1 MRVLIAD
8 DDPVS
13 LRLLD
18 AALKKMRHEVLMAH
32 DGLEAW
38 EIFQG
43 SDIPLIITDW
53 LMPRMS
59 GVELCQAVRAEAR
72 DKYSY
77 IVLVTTLSG
86 HEKTLEGFRA
96 GADDYLVKP
105 FQVDDL
111 TQRIVVAERMR
122 TAMNA
127 KVEASL
133 RKTVET
139 VQSESPATPALL
151 ETMKSLSEFYRREG
165 AYTKARAFLR
175 RQIALIRETNG
186 GDDVLASLQREIKA
200 LEGVEDEH
208 A

>member
-1 MRVLIAD
+1 MRVLIVD

-18 AALKKMRHEVLMAH
+18 AALKKMRHEVLTAH

-38 EIFQG
+38 EIFQR

-53 LMPRMS
+53 LMPRMT

-86 HEKTLEGFRA
+86 HEKTVEGFRA

-105 FQVDDL
+105 FQFDDL
-111 TQRIVVAERMR
+111 AQRIAVAERMR
-122 TAMNA
+122 AAMNA

-133 RKTVET
+133 RSTVEA
-139 VQSESPATPALL
+139 VQSENTATPVLL
-151 ETMKSLSEFYRREG
+151 ESMKTLSEFYRREG

-175 RQIALIRETNG
+175 RQIALVRETKG
-186 GDDVLASLQREIKA
+186 GDDVLGSLQRELKA
-200 LEGVEDEH
+200 LEGIEDEH